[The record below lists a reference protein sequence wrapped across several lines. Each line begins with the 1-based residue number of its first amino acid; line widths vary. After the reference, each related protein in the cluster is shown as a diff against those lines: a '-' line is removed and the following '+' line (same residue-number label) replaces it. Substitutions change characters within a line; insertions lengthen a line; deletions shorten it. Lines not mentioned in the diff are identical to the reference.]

1 MFITLLTGMALC
13 RFFTYIGNWRINK
26 LLLPHNLHFWCQEC
40 PLTRPLSCWRHFLT
54 RQTQYYVCFIQWIWI
69 LRLIITVSNI
79 CTYHMALQVLRP
91 FFNPP
96 PIQMSI
102 SCDSFFKILLWKWR
116 DDIQFCSFTASIIFA
131 KWFIKGALFTESKKQ
146 MQKPS
151 KFCLCLSSIIWSLK
165 HYMYKNHLTCD
176 IHRRRSVWKFNLN
189 FEFPFIFGKYIK
201 TCCLVHML
209 DLILIIYKLTLNMYS
224 YWEGVI
230 HCSQFLLE

>member
-96 PIQMSI
+96 PQFRCLFLVIP
-102 SCDSFFKILLWKWR
+102 FFKFYCESEEMIYNFAVLQRL
-116 DDIQFCSFTASIIFA
+116 SFLQNELSTVHF
-131 KWFIKGALFTESKKQ
+131 FTESKKQ

-165 HYMYKNHLTCD
+165 HYMYINHLTCD
-176 IHRRRSVWKFNLN
+176 IHVRRSVWKFNLN
-189 FEFPFIFGKYIK
+189 FEFPFIFVKY
-201 TCCLVHML
+201 C
-209 DLILIIYKLTLNMYS
+209 LTL
-224 YWEGVI
+224 
-230 HCSQFLLE
+230 F